1 MEQTSLKKTLV
12 GTVVSDG
19 MTKTVSVQVT
29 TFKVHPLYHKRYR
42 WTKKYL
48 ADTGE
53 LAPKLGDTVKIEA
66 HRPISA
72 RKRWI
77 VIEVAAKA
85 NAVEKAAVKTAARK
99 RK

>member
-1 MEQTSLKKTLV
+1 MEKTSLKKTLV

-53 LAPKLGDTVKIEA
+53 SAPKVGDTVKIEA
-66 HRPISA
+66 HRPMSA

-77 VIEVAAKA
+77 VTEVAAKA
-85 NAVEKAAVKTAARK
+85 NVVEKAATKVAAKK